1 MKKNLTII
9 VIGFCLGLFAQPKP
23 FDPDYYKD
31 TSKNMKSVE
40 KEHFQK
46 YKALYDSM
54 KISTYYDMS
63 DIFYHCRI
71 NLKNFNKFKLIG
83 RDIKKGAKDMYDKP
97 YEPTLLSS
105 QIVFIGTLIEAND
118 KKQKNNGSYQSY
130 LVFSVDS
137 ILKGSYYYKQLP
149 KTVKCYT
156 DATFEGINNKNEI
169 VKIPQFYGIKLG
181 GKCYV
186 YCSKNNPILLKNS
199 QRKPPEDINEANVFE
214 DVACYSYDK
223 YDISARKAMEETIR
237 KIEELNYE
245 EIFNS
250 SRMEGINGK

>member
-1 MKKNLTII
+1 MRKFLVL
-9 VIGFCLGLFAQPKP
+9 VIFGFYLGLFAQPKA
-23 FDPDYYKD
+23 FIKSDYENY
-31 TSKNMKSVE
+31 SKNMKSEE
-40 KEHFQK
+40 KVHYKK

-63 DIFYHCRI
+63 DLFYHCRI
-71 NLKNFNKFKLIG
+71 NLKSFNKFKVIG
-83 RDIKKGAKDMYDKP
+83 RDLINGAKDIYDKP

-118 KKQKNNGSYQSY
+118 KKQRNNGSYQSY

-186 YCSKNNPILLKNS
+186 YCSKNNPILLENS
-199 QRKPPEDINEANVFE
+199 QRKPPKDISEANVFE

-223 YDISARKAMEETIR
+223 FEISTREAIEETIR

-250 SRMEGINGK
+250 SRREGINGK